1 MDVLVS
7 FRVKI
12 NGFNKNFKSR
22 EKRDLT
28 FLDICPN
35 LRTGSLGQFL
45 GQIPWMGSLVRVLG
59 VINDG

>member
-28 FLDICPN
+28 SLDFKKTAVFH
-35 LRTGSLGQFL
+35 LTKSLDSDNW
-45 GQIPWMGSLVRVLG
+45 I
-59 VINDG
+59 